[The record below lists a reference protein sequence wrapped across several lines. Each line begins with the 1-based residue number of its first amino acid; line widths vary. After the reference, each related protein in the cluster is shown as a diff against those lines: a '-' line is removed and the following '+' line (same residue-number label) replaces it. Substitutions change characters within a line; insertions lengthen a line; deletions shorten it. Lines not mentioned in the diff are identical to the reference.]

1 MATDRI
7 VKGALP
13 RVEWAPVITGVLC
26 ALAIH
31 IVLGLFGTAFGLA
44 AEPADS
50 RGVGFAAGIWGL
62 FVPFIASAIGAFIA
76 VRIARREDVPGA
88 HLHGALVWA
97 IGLIAGALFITG
109 TMATSAMTSATAAS
123 GNLRGSVIDQQ
134 ARSPSGELRA
144 EDAARNAAVAAGA
157 GALGALLGLAG
168 AFAGAAAGRRALTG
182 EAYGGW
188 RITRERRYETA
199 QRAEAHATSAH
210 GTMPEGS
217 MPHSD
222 RTGVMS
228 GTRSDRGAEIS
239 RPGEDPAVHH

>member
-50 RGVGFAAGIWGL
+50 RGVGVAAGIWGL
-62 FVPFIASAIGAFIA
+62 FVPFIASSIGAFLA
-76 VRIARREDVPGA
+76 VRIARREDAPGA
-88 HLHGALVWA
+88 HLHGALVWS

-123 GNLRGSVIDQQ
+123 GNLRGTVMGPQV
-134 ARSPSGELRA
+134 RSPSGELRA
-144 EDAARNAAVAAGA
+144 DEAARNAAAAAGA

-182 EAYGGW
+182 EGYGGW
-188 RITRERRYETA
+188 RLTRTHSERRSETTQHA
-199 QRAEAHATSAH
+199 APHATSAH
-210 GTMPEGS
+210 GP

-228 GTRSDRGAEIS
+228 GTRSDGGADIS
-239 RPGEDPAVHH
+239 RSGEDPTIHH